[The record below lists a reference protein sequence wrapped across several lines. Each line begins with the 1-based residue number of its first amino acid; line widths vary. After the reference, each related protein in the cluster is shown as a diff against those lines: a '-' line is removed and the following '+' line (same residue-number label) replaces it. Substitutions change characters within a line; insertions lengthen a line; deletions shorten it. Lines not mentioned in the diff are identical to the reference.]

1 MLIRCTDFHV
11 GHFHP
16 ELWTNKVRDDR
27 KKLAKPRYS
36 STFEL
41 RMKSTSAYFY
51 SIFATTLVLV
61 VMGVVISMAVEAR
74 RVSVALKENLIVELV
89 LDDETPQDTVAVL
102 AQDLEK
108 EAFVK
113 KIVFVSKDSAANS
126 LKKELG
132 DNYLDILGYNPLYP
146 SFRINLREQWA
157 NPASSDRIQRE
168 LAALPDVKEVH
179 IQKAVISELDRSV
192 RNFTFI
198 GLVIGALF
206 LAFAVS
212 LIFSSVKLDIFSRRQ
227 VVRSMQLFG
236 ATRWFIIRPYLGR
249 SILNGLISGVLA
261 ALVVYAIGYY
271 LHYEF
276 ADLVLTTDLVIFAM
290 LSGVLA
296 LSGVLITMV
305 STVIALTRYLNYK
318 LDDLY

>member
-1 MLIRCTDFHV
+1 
-11 GHFHP
+11 
-16 ELWTNKVRDDR
+16 
-27 KKLAKPRYS
+27 
-36 STFEL
+36 
-41 RMKSTSAYFY
+41 MKSTSAYFY

-74 RVSVALKENLIVELV
+74 RISVALKENLIVELV
-89 LDDETPQDTVAVL
+89 LDDETPQDTVGVL
-102 AQDLEK
+102 AQDLER

-146 SFRINLREQWA
+146 SFRINLKEQWA

-179 IQKAVISELDRSV
+179 IQKTVLSELDKTM

-276 ADLVLTTDLVIFAM
+276 SDLVLTTDLVIFAM

>member
-1 MLIRCTDFHV
+1 
-11 GHFHP
+11 
-16 ELWTNKVRDDR
+16 
-27 KKLAKPRYS
+27 
-36 STFEL
+36 
-41 RMKSTSAYFY
+41 MKSTSAYFY

-74 RVSVALKENLIVELV
+74 RISVALKENLIVELV
-89 LDDETPQDTVAVL
+89 LDDETPQDTVNVL
-102 AQDLEK
+102 AQDLKK

-113 KIVFVSKDSAANS
+113 NIVFVSKDSAANS

-132 DNYLDILGYNPLYP
+132 ENYLDILGYNPLYP
-146 SFRINLREQWA
+146 SFRINLKEQWA

-179 IQKAVISELDRSV
+179 IQKTVLSELDKTM

-290 LSGVLA
+290 LSALLA
-296 LSGVLITMV
+296 LSGILITMV
-305 STVIALTRYLNYK
+305 STVIALTKYLNYK

>member
-1 MLIRCTDFHV
+1 
-11 GHFHP
+11 
-16 ELWTNKVRDDR
+16 
-27 KKLAKPRYS
+27 
-36 STFEL
+36 
-41 RMKSTSAYFY
+41 MKSTSAYFY

-74 RVSVALKENLIVELV
+74 RISVALKENLIVELV
-89 LDDETPQDTVAVL
+89 LDDETSQDTVAVL
-102 AQDLEK
+102 AQDLER

-146 SFRINLREQWA
+146 SFRINLKEQWA

-179 IQKAVISELDRSV
+179 IQKTVLSELDKTM

-276 ADLVLTTDLVIFAM
+276 SDLVLTTDLVIFAM

>member
-1 MLIRCTDFHV
+1 
-11 GHFHP
+11 
-16 ELWTNKVRDDR
+16 
-27 KKLAKPRYS
+27 
-36 STFEL
+36 
-41 RMKSTSAYFY
+41 MKSTSAYFY

-74 RVSVALKENLIVELV
+74 RISVALKENLIVELV

-102 AQDLEK
+102 AQDLER

-146 SFRINLREQWA
+146 SFRINLKEQWA

-179 IQKAVISELDRSV
+179 IQKTVLSELDKTM

-276 ADLVLTTDLVIFAM
+276 SDLVLTTDLVIFAM
-290 LSGVLA
+290 LSGILA

>member
-1 MLIRCTDFHV
+1 
-11 GHFHP
+11 
-16 ELWTNKVRDDR
+16 
-27 KKLAKPRYS
+27 
-36 STFEL
+36 
-41 RMKSTSAYFY
+41 MKSTSAYFY

-74 RVSVALKENLIVELV
+74 RISVALKENLIVELV
-89 LDDETPQDTVAVL
+89 LDDETPQDSIQVL
-102 AQDLEK
+102 TEDLKK

-113 KIVFVSKDSAANS
+113 NVVFVSKDSAANS

-132 DNYLDILGYNPLYP
+132 ENYLDILGYNPLYP
-146 SFRINLREQWA
+146 SFRINLKEQWA

-168 LAALPDVKEVH
+168 LASLPDVREVH
-179 IQKAVISELDRSV
+179 IQKTVLGELDKTM
-192 RNFTFI
+192 RNFTFV

-212 LIFSSVKLDIFSRRQ
+212 LIFSSVKLDIFSRRH

-261 ALVVYAIGYY
+261 AIVVYAIGYY

-276 ADLVLTTDLVIFAM
+276 AELVLTTDLVIFAM

-305 STVIALTRYLNYK
+305 STVIALTKYLNYK

>member
-1 MLIRCTDFHV
+1 
-11 GHFHP
+11 
-16 ELWTNKVRDDR
+16 
-27 KKLAKPRYS
+27 
-36 STFEL
+36 
-41 RMKSTSAYFY
+41 MKSTSAYFY

-74 RVSVALKENLIVELV
+74 RISVALKENLIVELV
-89 LDDETPQDTVAVL
+89 LDDETPQDTVDVL
-102 AQDLEK
+102 AQDLKK

-113 KIVFVSKDSAANS
+113 NIVFVSKDSAANS

-132 DNYLDILGYNPLYP
+132 ENYLDILGYNPLYP
-146 SFRINLREQWA
+146 SFRINLKEQWA

-179 IQKAVISELDRSV
+179 IQKTVLSELDKTM

-290 LSGVLA
+290 LSALLA
-296 LSGVLITMV
+296 LSGILITMV
-305 STVIALTRYLNYK
+305 STVIALTKYLNYK

>member
-1 MLIRCTDFHV
+1 
-11 GHFHP
+11 
-16 ELWTNKVRDDR
+16 
-27 KKLAKPRYS
+27 
-36 STFEL
+36 
-41 RMKSTSAYFY
+41 MKSTSAYFY

-74 RVSVALKENLIVELV
+74 RISVALKENLIVELV
-89 LDDETPQDTVAVL
+89 LDDETSQDTVAVL
-102 AQDLEK
+102 AQDLRK

-113 KIVFVSKDSAANS
+113 NIVFVSKDSAANS

-132 DNYLDILGYNPLYP
+132 ENYLDILGYNPLYP
-146 SFRINLREQWA
+146 SFRINLNEQWA

-179 IQKAVISELDRSV
+179 IQKTVLSELDKTM

-212 LIFSSVKLDIFSRRQ
+212 LIFTSVKLDIFSRRQ

-236 ATRWFIIRPYLGR
+236 ATRWFIIRPYLSR

-276 ADLVLTTDLVIFAM
+276 SDLVLTTDLVIFAM

-305 STVIALTRYLNYK
+305 STVIALTKYLNYK

>member
-1 MLIRCTDFHV
+1 
-11 GHFHP
+11 
-16 ELWTNKVRDDR
+16 
-27 KKLAKPRYS
+27 
-36 STFEL
+36 
-41 RMKSTSAYFY
+41 MKSTSAYFY

-74 RVSVALKENLIVELV
+74 RISVALKENLIVELV

-102 AQDLEK
+102 AQDLRK

-113 KIVFVSKDSAANS
+113 NIVFVSKDSAANS

-132 DNYLDILGYNPLYP
+132 ENYLDILGYNPLYP
-146 SFRINLREQWA
+146 SFRINLKEQWA

-168 LAALPDVKEVH
+168 LAALPAVREVH
-179 IQKAVISELDRSV
+179 IQKTVLSELDKTM

-276 ADLVLTTDLVIFAM
+276 SDLVLTTDLVIFAM

-305 STVIALTRYLNYK
+305 STVIALTKYLNYK

>member
-1 MLIRCTDFHV
+1 MAVISTHSCGQT
-11 GHFHP
+11 
-16 ELWTNKVRDDR
+16 
-27 KKLAKPRYS
+27 KPRIGTKNWQNPAIPVRLIHHS
-36 STFEL
+36 EC
-41 RMKSTSAYFY
+41 MKSTSAYFY

-61 VMGVVISMAVEAR
+61 VMGVVISMAIEAR
-74 RVSVALKENLIVELV
+74 RISVALKENLIVELV
-89 LDDETPQDTVAVL
+89 LDDETPQDTVQVL
-102 AQDLEK
+102 AEDLRK

-113 KIVFVSKDSAANS
+113 NIVFVSKDSAANS

-146 SFRINLREQWA
+146 SFRINLKEQWA

-168 LAALPDVKEVH
+168 LAALPAVREVH
-179 IQKAVISELDRSV
+179 IQKTVLSELDKTM
-192 RNFTFI
+192 RNFTFV

-261 ALVVYAIGYY
+261 AVVVYAIGYY

-290 LSGVLA
+290 LSGLLA
-296 LSGVLITMV
+296 LSGILITMI